1 MFAGFAVWTRI
12 ANRIRWLQKPR
23 PALDSP
29 MPLLWLIPLT
39 AIPAWFMGRDFP
51 SFGPDTSTSLLPPL
65 HLLAYYGVFF
75 AFGALWFDSRAS
87 TEGIGRLWKISL
99 PLALFFLLPA
109 GLHATFTA
117 PSRPAAVLLQVAY
130 AWTMCSAMIGL
141 FQHVASSERPW
152 VRYLSDASYWMYL
165 AHLPLVLAAQ
175 LLVRDWPLPPVPK
188 FLFVCTSVFIIL
200 LATYHFLVRYSWIG
214 ALLNSRKSRH
224 SPVPHS

>member
-1 MFAGFAVWTRI
+1 
-12 ANRIRWLQKPR
+12 
-23 PALDSP
+23 
-29 MPLLWLIPLT
+29 
-39 AIPAWFMGRDFP
+39 
-51 SFGPDTSTSLLPPL
+51 
-65 HLLAYYGVFF
+65 
-75 AFGALWFDSRAS
+75 
-87 TEGIGRLWKISL
+87 
-99 PLALFFLLPA
+99 
-109 GLHATFTA
+109 
-117 PSRPAAVLLQVAY
+117 
-130 AWTMCSAMIGL
+130 MIGL